1 MTPGVPGGGAADL
14 RGATVAQ
21 LLIPVA
27 DLDRAVAWY
36 RDTLGVPYLFS
47 APPQMAFFQCGDTRL
62 LVGVPE
68 SPGHRACASTV
79 YFRVADIHA
88 VHATLVDRDVRFA
101 VPPHVVHKA
110 ATHDLWLAE
119 FQDPDGNHLALMS
132 EAPPSP

>member
-1 MTPGVPGGGAADL
+1 MTPGAPRDRAPDL

-21 LLIPVA
+21 LLIPVE

-47 APPQMAFFQCGDTRL
+47 APPQMAFFQCGEIRL

-68 SPGHRACASTV
+68 SPEHRACSSTV
-79 YFRVADIHA
+79 YFRVTDIHE
-88 VHATLVDRDVRFA
+88 VHATLGDRGVRFA
-101 VPPHVVHKA
+101 GPPHVVHKA

-132 EAPPSP
+132 ETAASR